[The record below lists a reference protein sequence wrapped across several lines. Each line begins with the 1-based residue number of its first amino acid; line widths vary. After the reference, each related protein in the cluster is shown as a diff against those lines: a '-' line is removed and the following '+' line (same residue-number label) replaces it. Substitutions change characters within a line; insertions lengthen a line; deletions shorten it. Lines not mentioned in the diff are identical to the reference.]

1 MASAVANRYARAL
14 VDLVL
19 APNSPLSPEQAV
31 EQLRAVE
38 QMVSGSEELRNAL
51 LTPAIATSRKRA
63 VMRKLLE
70 EIGSSRM
77 IRNFTF
83 VIIDHRRIGKI
94 AEIREAFELLL
105 DERRGFVRAEVTS
118 AVPLDDQ
125 RRGNLETE
133 LSRMTGKRMRLRFAI
148 DAGLLGGVSAR
159 IGSKMY
165 DGSLRGQLLRM
176 RREFTGQIAE

>member
-38 QMVSGSEELRNAL
+38 QIVSGSEELRNAL

-77 IRNFTF
+77 IRNFIF

-125 RRGNLETE
+125 RRGNL
-133 LSRMTGKRMRLRFAI
+133 KRNFAH
-148 DAGLLGGVSAR
+148 DR
-159 IGSKMY
+159 
-165 DGSLRGQLLRM
+165 
-176 RREFTGQIAE
+176 